1 LQNLKDQIEPKYRIG
16 AIAKMS
22 GVAIATLRVWQRR
35 YGVVQPQKS
44 SGGQR
49 LFDDEDL
56 SKLKCIKDL
65 IDLGFAI
72 GTLAHLKLDE
82 LSTLK
87 ERTLIKRGLLPSNSP
102 ESPSVRLCVVGVGL
116 QERLME
122 LDRLSDVDLP
132 KLRLERVFADVG
144 EALEAMQLH
153 ASSQHDAV
161 NACVIKL
168 STLQLQNVKSIQ
180 ALQERMNS
188 ACFGVIYS
196 YANPEVVS
204 LLQSMKI
211 AMLRHPFENT
221 ELIEFL
227 QLLCASSL
235 DATDTKKLPP
245 YVRRFSEQDLQF
257 ITSFQS
263 NVGCECPR
271 HIAQIVE
278 QLGSFE
284 QYSREC
290 LNLNVKDQQLH
301 KMLTQVASQSLSLF
315 EQALQDVMTHEK
327 IELPLN
333 PARS

>member
-1 LQNLKDQIEPKYRIG
+1 LQNLEDQIEPKYRIG

-82 LSTLK
+82 L
-87 ERTLIKRGLLPSNSP
+87 RTLIKRGLLPSNSP
-102 ESPSVRLCVVGVGL
+102 GSAPVRLCLVGVGL
-116 QERLME
+116 QEKLME
-122 LDRLSDVDLP
+122 LERLSDVNLP
-132 KLRLERVFADVG
+132 KLRLDRVFADVG
-144 EALEAMQLH
+144 EALEAMELH
-153 ASSQHDAV
+153 ASGQHDAV
-161 NACVIKL
+161 NVCVIKL

-180 ALQERMNS
+180 ALQVRMNG

-235 DATDTKKLPP
+235 DATGAKKLPP
-245 YVRRFSEQDLQF
+245 YARRFSEQDLQF

-263 NVGCECPR
+263 SVGCECPR